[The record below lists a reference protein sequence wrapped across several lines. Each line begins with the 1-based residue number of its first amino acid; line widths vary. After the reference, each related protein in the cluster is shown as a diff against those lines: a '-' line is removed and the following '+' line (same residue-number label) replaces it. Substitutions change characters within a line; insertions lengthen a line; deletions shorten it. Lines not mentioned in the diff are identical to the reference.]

1 MLMSKF
7 RYKIAF
13 YREPLQNSGLPNGS
27 GRGRSRGGRCCKAG
41 VVLVELFTELLDL
54 LFGGHAGGGGLT
66 IVVGVPRKTEEVER
80 RGDAGLREIDHA
92 VVHEHEGL
100 PARAL
105 PGLLVSLAITRND
118 RLDLPIPKVVEQ
130 DVAGDANLTY
140 EGGVDLVGGSQ
151 FFAGAPSSFFS
162 TASSGTLYQARRTKK
177 QASKAVSS
185 S

>member
-1 MLMSKF
+1 
-7 RYKIAF
+7 
-13 YREPLQNSGLPNGS
+13 
-27 GRGRSRGGRCCKAG
+27 
-41 VVLVELFTELLDL
+41 VLVELFAELLDL
-54 LFGGHAGGGGLT
+54 FLGGHVGGGGLS
-66 IVVGVPRKTEEVER
+66 IVIGVPRETEEVEGR
-80 RGDAGLREIDHA
+80 RDTSLREVDHA

-105 PGLLVSLAITRND
+105 PCLLISLAIPGDN
-118 RLDLPIPKVVEQ
+118 RLDLPIPKVVQ
-130 DVAGDANLTY
+130 KDVAGDANLTY
-140 EGGVDLVGGSQ
+140 ECGVDLVGGSQ

>member
-1 MLMSKF
+1 M
-7 RYKIAF
+7 
-13 YREPLQNSGLPNGS
+13 
-27 GRGRSRGGRCCKAG
+27 
-41 VVLVELFTELLDL
+41 VVELFSELLDL
-54 LFGGHAGGGGLT
+54 FLGWHSGGGGLAVLF
-66 IVVGVPRKTEEVER
+66 IVPRETEEVER

-100 PARAL
+100 PTNAL

-118 RLDLPIPKVVEQ
+118 GLDLPIPEVVEQ

-140 EGGVDLVGGSQ
+140 EGAINLVGGSQ
-151 FFAGAPSSFFS
+151 FFAGAPSSVFS
-162 TASSGTLYQARRTKK
+162 AASSGTLYQARRMKK

>member
-1 MLMSKF
+1 M
-7 RYKIAF
+7 I
-13 YREPLQNSGLPNGS
+13 
-27 GRGRSRGGRCCKAG
+27 
-41 VVLVELFTELLDL
+41 VELSSELLDL
-54 LFGGHAGGGGLT
+54 FLGGHAGGGGLP
-66 IVVGVPRKTEEVER
+66 IVVGVPRETEEVER

-105 PGLLVSLAITRND
+105 PCLLVSLAIPGDD
-118 RLDLPIPKVVEQ
+118 RLDLPIPKVVER

-140 EGGVDLVGGSQ
+140 ERGVNLVGGSQ

-162 TASSGTLYQARRTKK
+162 TASSGTLYQARRMKK